1 MTWRQT
7 IIHGEGATKA
17 EEARA
22 QKEHEEVIV
31 ESQVDKTKKTIDQR
45 AKKRDEAQALTTY
58 DRGEKRRRG
67 HCDAIAMDRAEASV
81 EASVN
86 LMRSIVVE
94 KRIHGIDVPA
104 KLQQVAD
111 ELEELHACV
120 LFDQQTRW

>member
-58 DRGEKRRRG
+58 DHGEKRRR
-67 HCDAIAMDRAEASV
+67 AMDRAEARV

-86 LMRSIVVE
+86 FMRSIVVE
-94 KRIHGIDVPA
+94 KRIHGIDVSA

-111 ELEELHACV
+111 ELEELNVFV